1 MNHLAPEALEPGR
14 QASQPAVRLALS
26 GPVGAGKSTLAQA
39 LAARLGVRL
48 IPEGFAAVQAAI
60 VGRSRLLRNPQAT
73 DQHLQAA
80 HREAMAACLAW
91 LQGRERVYAESGGFV
106 ADRWEVD
113 LLDTW
118 LKLFAG
124 LSPDAQTR
132 AILARMREVARGL
145 DLVVLLPPPA
155 FDVERFNDEGL
166 PRRPGFSLKL
176 QAYAMTS
183 GLLRQCQGLRVL
195 ALPEG
200 QPVAAR
206 VDAVLRALS
215 RQDARISGSG
225 GS

>member
-1 MNHLAPEALEPGR
+1 
-14 QASQPAVRLALS
+14 V
-26 GPVGAGKSTLAQA
+26 AQA
-39 LAARLGVRL
+39 LAERLGLRL
-48 IPEGFAAVQAAI
+48 IPEGLAEVHAAVVQRA
-60 VGRSRLLRNPQAT
+60 RLLRDPQAT
-73 DQHLQAA
+73 DQQVQVGH
-80 HREAMAACLAW
+80 HEAMAACLDW
-91 LQGRERVYAESGGFV
+91 LQRRERVYAESEGFV
-106 ADRWEVD
+106 ADRWEAD

-183 GLLRQCQGLRVL
+183 GLLRQCPGLRVL
-195 ALPEG
+195 ALPSG
-200 QPVAAR
+200 QPVTAR

-215 RQDARISGSG
+215 RHDSRVSGLGDS
-225 GS
+225 